1 MEWIILSRNA
11 SMDMLTMTT
20 ASDSSIL
27 NATSKDFG
35 SKQQTPRKVCQ
46 ACD

>member
-35 SKQQTPRKVCQ
+35 SKQQTLLDLC
-46 ACD
+46 